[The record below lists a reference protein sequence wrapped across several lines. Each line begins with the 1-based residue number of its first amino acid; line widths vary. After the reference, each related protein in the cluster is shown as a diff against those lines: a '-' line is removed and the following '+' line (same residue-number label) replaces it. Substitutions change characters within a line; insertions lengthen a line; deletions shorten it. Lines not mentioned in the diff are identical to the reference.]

1 MNAMNAKNAGIM
13 AMGVAL
19 ELQQFPVSEVET
31 LMFVALL
38 NVGDANEKSSDEV
51 LTASTVELDL

>member
-13 AMGVAL
+13 AVGVAL

-31 LMFVALL
+31 LMFVAL

-51 LTASTVELDL
+51 LTASTVKLDL